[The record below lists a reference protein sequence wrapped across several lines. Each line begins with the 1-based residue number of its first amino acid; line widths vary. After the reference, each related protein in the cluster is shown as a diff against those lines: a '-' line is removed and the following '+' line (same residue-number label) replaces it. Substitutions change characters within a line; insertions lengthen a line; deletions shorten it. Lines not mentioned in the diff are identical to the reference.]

1 VAITHMQ
8 NASSRFT
15 AVRSAREDLR
25 LTRWPSPESDTMHPS
40 HSADGGDPLTRTR
53 TKQVELLGLW
63 LALFILLGVA
73 ALAYRSVGAAA
84 DTLRWVEHTH
94 EALHELEDV
103 SAAYA
108 RSVSARRAYVVAG
121 DGSQLGDASK
131 LDAHVAASIAA
142 LRASIADNPSQL
154 RRLDLLERRL
164 DDRIAELDA
173 GVERRRADGSAVETA
188 EGLALA
194 ASVRGIRE
202 EIGAEENRLLLD
214 RDARTRR
221 DLASTKLA
229 EVVGTLASIAILLFA
244 FGRLRQ
250 EIARREHTER
260 ALRASE
266 GFLES
271 IVENI
276 PHMIF
281 VKGADELRFQR
292 INRAGEQLLGVTR
305 EELVGKNDF
314 DFFPAEQAKFFQE
327 RDRETLSN
335 RVVVDIPEEPIQ
347 TKRGKRWLHTKKVP
361 VVDEQGVPKFL
372 LGISDDTTEQREV
385 AVALKAAKEAAEA
398 AIQELEAFSYS
409 VAHDLRA
416 PLRAIDGFS
425 LALEEDCGDKLDAAG
440 ALHLKRVRTS
450 AQHMAR
456 LIDGLLGL
464 SRVTR
469 GELVREKVDLTHLAQ
484 QAAARLRETAPD
496 RQVDLVVQEGLEVEG
511 DARLLTAALDNLLGN
526 AWKFTGKCAHARVEV
541 GRETDESGRVFF
553 VRDNGAGFE
562 QAYAQK
568 LFGAFQRLHSVT
580 EFEGSG
586 IGLATVQRIVRRH
599 GGRIWARGEVGRG
612 ATFYFTL

>member
-1 VAITHMQ
+1 M
-8 NASSRFT
+8 
-15 AVRSAREDLR
+15 
-25 LTRWPSPESDTMHPS
+25 
-40 HSADGGDPLTRTR
+40 TRTR
-53 TKQVELLGLW
+53 TKQLELLGLW
-63 LALFILLGVA
+63 LALLILAGVA

-84 DTLRWVEHTH
+84 DTLGWVEHTH
-94 EALHELEDV
+94 EVLHELDDV

-121 DGSQLGDASK
+121 DGSQLGDAPK
-131 LDAHVAASIAA
+131 LDAHMAAAIVA

-173 GVERRRADGSAVETA
+173 GVERRRAEGSAVETA

-194 ASVRGIRE
+194 ASVRSIRE
-202 EIGAEENRLLLD
+202 EIGAEENRLLVD

-221 DLASTKLA
+221 DLGSTKLA

-244 FGRLRQ
+244 FGRLHQ
-250 EIARREHTER
+250 EIAGRERTER

-281 VKGADELRFQR
+281 VKGAGELRFER

-372 LGISDDTTEQREV
+372 LGISDDMTEQREA
-385 AVALKAAKEAAEA
+385 AVVLKAAKEAAEA

-425 LALEEDCGDKLDAAG
+425 LALEEDCGAKLDGAG

-484 QAAARLRETAPD
+484 QAAARLRETSPD

-526 AWKFTGKCAHARVEV
+526 AWKFTGKSSHARVEV
-541 GRETDESGRVFF
+541 GRQTEESGGVFF
-553 VRDNGAGFE
+553 VRDNGVGFE

-586 IGLATVQRIVRRH
+586 IGLATVHRIVRRH
-599 GGRIWARGEVGRG
+599 GGRIWAQGEVGRG

>member
-1 VAITHMQ
+1 
-8 NASSRFT
+8 
-15 AVRSAREDLR
+15 
-25 LTRWPSPESDTMHPS
+25 
-40 HSADGGDPLTRTR
+40 LTRTR
-53 TKQVELLGLW
+53 TKQLELLGLW
-63 LALFILLGVA
+63 LALFILAGVA

-84 DTLRWVEHTH
+84 DTLGWVEHTH
-94 EALHELEDV
+94 EVLHELEDV
-103 SAAYA
+103 SGAYA
-108 RSVSARRAYVVAG
+108 RSASARRAYVVAG

-131 LDAHVAASIAA
+131 LDAHIAAAIAA
-142 LRASIADNPSQL
+142 LRASLADNPRQL

-164 DDRIAELDA
+164 GDRIAELDA
-173 GVERRRADGSAVETA
+173 GVEHRRTNGSAVETA

-194 ASVRGIRE
+194 ASVRSIRE
-202 EIGAEENRLLLD
+202 EIGAEENRLLVD

-250 EIARREHTER
+250 EIAGRERTER

-281 VKGADELRFQR
+281 VKGADELRFER

-305 EELVGKNDF
+305 AELLGKNDF

-335 RVVVDIPEEPIQ
+335 RIVVDIPEEPIQ

-385 AVALKAAKEAAEA
+385 AMALKTAKEAAEA

-425 LALEEDCGDKLDAAG
+425 LALEEDCGAKLDAAG

-469 GELVREKVDLTHLAQ
+469 GELVHEKVDLTLLAQ
-484 QAAARLRETAPD
+484 QAGARLRETAPD
-496 RQVDLVVQEGLEVEG
+496 RQVDLVVQEGLAVEG

-526 AWKFTGKCAHARVEV
+526 AWKFTGKCSHARVEV
-541 GRETDESGRVFF
+541 GRQAVESGGAFF

-599 GGRIWARGEVGRG
+599 GGRVWAQGEVGRG